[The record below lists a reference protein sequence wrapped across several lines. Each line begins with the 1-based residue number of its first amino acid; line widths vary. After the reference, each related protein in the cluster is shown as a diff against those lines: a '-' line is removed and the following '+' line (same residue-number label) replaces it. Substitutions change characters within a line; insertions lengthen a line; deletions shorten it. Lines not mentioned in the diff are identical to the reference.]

1 MESVSSKDNE
11 INLWLDRLADY
22 NLAPTDRKLKAE
34 DLLRVIAEIWDDQV
48 TSEELDIVR
57 RILLTTEN
65 LVEGEIQQEEWVD
78 RMNQYFD
85 GVWDNT

>member
-1 MESVSSKDNE
+1 MESASSKDDE

-34 DLLRVIAEIWDDQV
+34 DLVRVIAEIWDDQV

-85 GVWDNT
+85 GVWENT

>member
-85 GVWDNT
+85 GVWKNT

>member
-1 MESVSSKDNE
+1 MESASSKDDE

-34 DLLRVIAEIWDDQV
+34 DLVRVIAEIWDDQV

-65 LVEGEIQQEEWVD
+65 LVEGEIQQEEWVE

-85 GVWDNT
+85 GVWENT

>member
-1 MESVSSKDNE
+1 MESASSKDNE

-34 DLLRVIAEIWDDQV
+34 DLVKVIAEIWDDQV

-78 RMNQYFD
+78 RMNQYFN
-85 GVWDNT
+85 GVWENT

>member
-1 MESVSSKDNE
+1 MESVSSKDDE
-11 INLWLDRLADY
+11 INLWLARLADY

-85 GVWDNT
+85 GVWENT

>member
-1 MESVSSKDNE
+1 MESASSKDDE

-78 RMNQYFD
+78 RMNQYFN
-85 GVWDNT
+85 GVRENT

>member
-1 MESVSSKDNE
+1 MESVSSKDDE

-48 TSEELDIVR
+48 TSEELDIIR

-85 GVWDNT
+85 GVWDDT

>member
-1 MESVSSKDNE
+1 M
-11 INLWLDRLADY
+11 
-22 NLAPTDRKLKAE
+22 
-34 DLLRVIAEIWDDQV
+34 IAEIWDDQV

-78 RMNQYFD
+78 RMNQYFN
-85 GVWDNT
+85 GVWENT

>member
-1 MESVSSKDNE
+1 MELVSSKDDE

-22 NLAPTDRKLKAE
+22 NLAPTNRKLKAE
-34 DLLRVIAEIWDDQV
+34 DLLRVIAEIWDGQV

-65 LVEGEIQQEEWVD
+65 LVEGEIRQDEWVD
-78 RMNQYFD
+78 RMNQYFN
-85 GVWDNT
+85 GVLEST

>member
-65 LVEGEIQQEEWVD
+65 LVEGEIQKEEWVD

-85 GVWDNT
+85 GVWKNT

>member
-48 TSEELDIVR
+48 TSEELDIIR

-85 GVWDNT
+85 GVWDDT

>member
-1 MESVSSKDNE
+1 MESASSKDDE

-65 LVEGEIQQEEWVD
+65 LVEGEIQKEEWVD

-85 GVWDNT
+85 GVWKNT

>member
-1 MESVSSKDNE
+1 MESVSSKDDE
-11 INLWLDRLADY
+11 INQWLDRLADY

-85 GVWDNT
+85 GVWENT

>member
-34 DLLRVIAEIWDDQV
+34 DLLRVIAEIWGDQV
-48 TSEELDIVR
+48 TSEELDVVR

-85 GVWDNT
+85 GVWKNT

>member
-1 MESVSSKDNE
+1 MESVSSKDDE

-85 GVWDNT
+85 GVWENT